1 MMTPD
6 DGWVAHRRDQVRR
19 VARSTT
25 PRERLEWLEEALQFA
40 ARARDARH
48 YPGSPL
54 TGFGRAVGDGALE
67 NRSGT

>member
-1 MMTPD
+1 M
-6 DGWVAHRRDQVRR
+6 
-19 VARSTT
+19 ARSTT

-54 TGFGRAVGDGALE
+54 TGFGPAVEDGALE